1 MSAPDAPIYNPNV
14 PQNPDR
20 NLAETQPEFLA
31 NFQSLFDQFAAN
43 HVPLNE
49 TNVGNHTNVQMLPQP
64 KDLQTG
70 ASELNI
76 YTKQVEGQT
85 TEVFLRYAGNGDPIQ
100 LTAYQIYRVPTVA
113 TQVSYFTFLPGN
125 LLIYFGSFTTL
136 PGNKLILTP
145 PICTKVVS
153 VSFCQK
159 TSATLFP
166 KPFVEIIQPEE
177 GFVEG
182 MFVQSAQLF
191 PGIPPER
198 AATKPSYY
206 IVVGNI

>member
-1 MSAPDAPIYNPNV
+1 MTAPDGPIYNPNV

-31 NFQSLFDQFAAN
+31 NFQSLFDQFGKN
-43 HVPLNE
+43 HVPMNDS
-49 TNVGNHTNVQMLPQP
+49 NVGNHTYVQMLPQP

-70 ASELNI
+70 ASELNF

-85 TEVFLRYAGNGDPIQ
+85 TELFLRYAGNGDPIQ
-100 LTAYQIYRVPTVA
+100 LTAYQIYQVPTVG

-125 LLIYFGSFTTL
+125 LLIYFGDFTRL

-159 TSATLFP
+159 TSSSLFP
-166 KPFVEIIQPEE
+166 KPFVEILQPEE

-182 MFVQSAQLF
+182 ILVKAAQQF
-191 PGIPPER
+191 PGIPDEQV
-198 AATKPSYY
+198 ATKPSYY